1 MAALLIAG
9 RSFWPGIFLGAF
21 FINFLTNYS
30 AHPSAPFS
38 SFLSAA
44 GIASGNT
51 LEAVCGAYLLNRFA
65 GGRNVLQ
72 NSVNVLRFTFLAAGL
87 ASSFSASAGV
97 VSLSLAGFADWNN
110 FWPIW
115 LNWWLGDVLGILT
128 VASFLLVWTR
138 KPEWAGTR
146 DSRFMLFTCFT
157 TMIVGECVLA
167 VAVSCG
173 KIYHVSF
180 VTVPLL
186 IWAAYSFGQHGATFS
201 ILMLSGFALRGNMH
215 GTGPFVLA
223 DPNNSLLLFNLFVAT
238 ISLSGLLLAALLR
251 ERKESEQALRKLA
264 EEKLSSIV
272 EYSNDAICS
281 VTTDGV
287 ITSWNQAASKLYG
300 YDESDV
306 MGKYIG
312 IILPYGRKQE
322 MERNFEKVKRGEL
335 VSYATQRI
343 RKDGTAL
350 DVFLTV
356 SPIRNVTGD
365 IIGFSGISQ
374 DISKLKT
381 AENKFRQ
388 LLESAPDAMVIVD
401 QEGKIVLAN
410 AQTDKLFGYHREEL
424 VGRPVE
430 TIVPANLRER
440 HVRHRQG
447 YAADPKVRHMGVGLE
462 LFALRKDG
470 TEIPVEISLSPL
482 KTEEGMLVSCAIRDI
497 TQRKQMENAVKKS
510 YTELESRVRER
521 TAELTQSNE
530 ELIAKSVTAKSRVR
544 SLCRVRSCCGQ
555 P

>member
-1 MAALLIAG
+1 M
-9 RSFWPGIFLGAF
+9 
-21 FINFLTNYS
+21 
-30 AHPSAPFS
+30 
-38 SFLSAA
+38 
-44 GIASGNT
+44 
-51 LEAVCGAYLLNRFA
+51 
-65 GGRNVLQ
+65 
-72 NSVNVLRFTFLAAGL
+72 
-87 ASSFSASAGV
+87 
-97 VSLSLAGFADWNN
+97 
-110 FWPIW
+110 
-115 LNWWLGDVLGILT
+115 
-128 VASFLLVWTR
+128 
-138 KPEWAGTR
+138 
-146 DSRFMLFTCFT
+146 
-157 TMIVGECVLA
+157 
-167 VAVSCG
+167 
-173 KIYHVSF
+173 
-180 VTVPLL
+180 
-186 IWAAYSFGQHGATFS
+186 
-201 ILMLSGFALRGNMH
+201 
-215 GTGPFVLA
+215 
-223 DPNNSLLLFNLFVAT
+223 
-238 ISLSGLLLAALLR
+238 
-251 ERKESEQALRKLA
+251 
-264 EEKLSSIV
+264 
-272 EYSNDAICS
+272 
-281 VTTDGV
+281 
-287 ITSWNQAASKLYG
+287 
-300 YDESDV
+300 
-306 MGKYIG
+306 
-312 IILPYGRKQE
+312 
-322 MERNFEKVKRGEL
+322 KRGEL

-530 ELIAKSVTAKSRVR
+530 ELIAEISHRKRVESALAVQSQELLRSNRELQEFAYIASHDLREPLRTIASYAKLLQRRYEKQLDEKAGQFIHFMVEGATRMQNMIDDLLDYARIESSGKPFSQVDCAEVMKSVTNNLQVMIKERSAAVTAGDLPRVTGDFTQLVELLQNLIGNGIKFNKQSCPAVHVSAQSNGREHIFSVQDNGIGIGQEYQERVFAIFQRMHSREEYEGTGIGLAVCKKIVQR
-544 SLCRVRSCCGQ
+544 HGGRIWLVSEPGKGSTFHFALPSGDESAQ
-555 P
+555 KIKEA